1 MAVLTP
7 NKKHKPLP
15 QKDSTADVNSML
27 DDYIDDTQSAVGSPT
42 TEDFKL
48 DVKEKIDDYTIEA
61 ELAGYNKE
69 DIQINFDNGI
79 LVIAAFKNEEIIDE
93 NEWYIHR
100 ERSFS
105 SLERRIY
112 LPNVAEGDIKASF
125 ENGIL
130 RVHIPK
136 AAELEMK
143 KDKQIE

>member
-7 NKKHKPLP
+7 NKKHKPLL
-15 QKDSTADVNSML
+15 QKDSMADVNSML
-27 DDYIDDTQSAVGSPT
+27 DDYIDDSQSPAESPT
-42 TEDFKL
+42 TENFKL
-48 DVKEKIDDYTIEA
+48 DVKEKKDDYTIEA

-79 LVIAAFKNEEIIDE
+79 LVIAAFKNEEIVDE
-93 NEWYIHR
+93 DEWYIHR

-105 SLERRIY
+105 SVERRLY
-112 LPNVAEGDIKASF
+112 LPNMAKGDITASF

-136 AAELEMK
+136 AEVLEMNK
-143 KDKQIE
+143 AIQIE

>member
-15 QKDSTADVNSML
+15 QKDSMADVNSML

-48 DVKEKIDDYTIEA
+48 DVKEKMDDYTIEA
-61 ELAGYNKE
+61 ELAGYNKD
-69 DIQINFDNGI
+69 DIQISFDNGI
-79 LVIAAFKNEEIIDE
+79 LVIAAFKNEETIDE

-105 SLERRIY
+105 SMERRIY
-112 LPNVAEGDIKASF
+112 LPNVAEGDIKARF

-130 RVHIPK
+130 QVKIPK
-136 AAELEMK
+136 VEMLETNEAG
-143 KDKQIE
+143 QIE